1 MATATAPPARN
12 EPPAAASRLRPRLSR
27 LASRPLARELLVL
40 LAFTALTALMTWP
53 WAAHLMNA
61 CADPGDPYL
70 HSWVMWWD
78 YHQTFH
84 DPVHLFDGNIFY
96 PLRWTLAFTEDDYGI
111 ALLFFPLYALGLRP
125 LTVNSVATF
134 FGFAFCGYGAFR
146 LTRTL
151 TGSNTAAWT
160 AGVVFAFIPYRFHVL
175 SQITYVFAGWMPLL
189 LEALVLFARERSWKR
204 AAWLAAAFTMNA
216 LSSLTWMTLSLVP
229 LVLSALVLI
238 VGQRLWRDRDFW
250 ARGAA
255 AAGASLLVLLPF
267 LLPYLYVSK
276 IYGFTWPR
284 ELVENNSPTA
294 WRWLVAEYRMRVWN
308 GFGEDIPGPGARFFP
323 GLLPLLLALASVIVV
338 GPFKR
343 RAGALEEEA
352 EGARRLKWVAP
363 LDALAVA
370 AAAVVF
376 LAPGFANSTSHPA
389 LGRIL
394 AGPTYDRAILVA
406 LVALV
411 ARLSLAY
418 PEALRRM
425 TGAAN
430 LVENI
435 RDSRRGVAFWLASIW
450 ALTGFLMSLGMN
462 SWLYRVLFDN
472 LFIFHSMREPSR
484 AAMPACL
491 GLSVLAGMGAASL
504 ARAVARRRTRFAAS
518 AFAALVVAGLLFELH
533 AAPMELTYGAVYPDE
548 LTLRLKE
555 TPMRGGLV
563 ELPTGGGILPHLYM
577 LRAADHGRPLIN
589 GVSTFVPPHAYEIE
603 NLSRATPI
611 PPALLDAMEKVPT
624 SYLVVHNPLIEPE
637 RRPVY
642 ENFLAAGVSAGR
654 LRFIRR
660 YGEGDDLYAVTRT
673 EPGAR
678 AEGPLPFGPAMRE
691 WSALLRED
699 PANLVGINV
708 GRSQQLYRL
717 LLAAEGEPPR
727 YAEFMRR
734 AEGVGRGVLPTFDD
748 GPLRE
753 NLRALAEALAES
765 AEFRSKY
772 GGLGDAEYVERIAA
786 NAGLTLGDAER
797 DTLADDLKSGRETRA
812 SVLLKVADDPRV
824 ASAEHDRSL
833 VLLHFFAYLRRNPGD
848 PPDRDLSGFNYWMGE
863 VKKHGGE
870 DLNKAFSNSAEYKEK
885 SARPR

>member
-1 MATATAPPARN
+1 MATATAPP
-12 EPPAAASRLRPRLSR
+12 PPRRSRLAAASRLRPHLSR
-27 LASRPLARELLVL
+27 LVSRRFTRELLIL
-40 LAFTALTALMTWP
+40 FAFTALTALMTWP
-53 WAAHLMNA
+53 WAAHLLNA

-84 DPVHLFDGNIFY
+84 NPLHLFDGNIFY

-151 TGSNTAAWT
+151 TGSNTAAWA
-160 AGVVFAFIPYRFHVL
+160 AGVTFAFIPYRFHVL

-189 LEALVLFARERSWKR
+189 LEALVLFARERTWKR
-204 AAWLAAAFTMNA
+204 AAWLGVAFTMNA

-238 VGQRLWRDRDFW
+238 VSHRLWRDRAFW
-250 ARGAA
+250 VRGAA
-255 AAGASLLVLLPF
+255 AAAASLVVLLPF
-267 LLPYLYVSK
+267 LLPYLYVSRL
-276 IYGFTWPR
+276 YNFSWPR
-284 ELVENNSPTA
+284 EVVENNSPTA
-294 WRWLVAEYRMRVWN
+294 WRWLVAEYRTRVWN

-338 GPFKR
+338 GPFRR
-343 RAGALEEEA
+343 RAGAAAEEA
-352 EGARRLKWVAP
+352 EGARSSKWVAP

-370 AAAVVF
+370 ACSVVLVAAGW
-376 LAPGFANSTSHPA
+376 AGSAAHPV
-389 LGRIL
+389 LGRIM
-394 AGPTYDRAILVA
+394 AGPTSDRALLVA

-418 PEALRRM
+418 PEALRRA

-435 RDSRRGVAFWLASIW
+435 RESRRGAAFWLASVW

-484 AAMPACL
+484 AAMVACL

-504 ARAVARRRTRFAAS
+504 ARALARRRGARAAS
-518 AFAALVVAGLLFELH
+518 AFAVLVVVGLLFELH

-577 LRAADHGRPLIN
+577 LRAADHGRPLVN

-603 NLSRATPI
+603 RLSRATPI
-611 PPALLDAMEKVPT
+611 SPALLDALEKVPT
-624 SYLVVHNPLIEPE
+624 SYLVVHNPLIEPA

-642 ENFLAAGVSAGR
+642 EAFLVGGVISGR
-654 LRFIRR
+654 LSFIRR
-660 YGEGDDLYAVTRT
+660 YGEGDDLYAVVKT

-678 AEGPLPFGPAMRE
+678 TEG
-691 WSALLRED
+691 
-699 PANLVGINV
+699 
-708 GRSQQLYRL
+708 
-717 LLAAEGEPPR
+717 
-727 YAEFMRR
+727 
-734 AEGVGRGVLPTFDD
+734 
-748 GPLRE
+748 
-753 NLRALAEALAES
+753 
-765 AEFRSKY
+765 
-772 GGLGDAEYVERIAA
+772 
-786 NAGLTLGDAER
+786 
-797 DTLADDLKSGRETRA
+797 
-812 SVLLKVADDPRV
+812 
-824 ASAEHDRSL
+824 
-833 VLLHFFAYLRRNPGD
+833 
-848 PPDRDLSGFNYWMGE
+848 
-863 VKKHGGE
+863 
-870 DLNKAFSNSAEYKEK
+870 
-885 SARPR
+885 

>member
-1 MATATAPPARN
+1 MATATAPPTRTK
-12 EPPAAASRLRPRLSR
+12 PPSAASRLRRHLSR
-27 LASRPLARELLVL
+27 IVSRPLARELLIL
-40 LAFTALTALMTWP
+40 LAFVALTALMTWP
-53 WAAHLMNA
+53 WAAHLLNA

-70 HSWVMWWD
+70 HSWEMWWD

-84 DPVHLFDGNIFY
+84 DPLHLFDGNIFY

-151 TGSNTAAWT
+151 TGSTTAAWA
-160 AGVVFAFIPYRFHVL
+160 AGVTFAFIPYRFHVL

-229 LVLSALVLI
+229 LVLSALVL
-238 VGQRLWRDRDFW
+238 VVNHRLWRDRAFW
-250 ARGAA
+250 VRGAA

-276 IYGFTWPR
+276 LYNFTWPR
-284 ELVENNSPTA
+284 ELVENNSPSA
-294 WRWLVAEYRMRVWN
+294 WRWLVAEYRTKVWN
-308 GFGEDIPGPGARFFP
+308 GFGDGIPGPGARFFP
-323 GLLPLLLALASVIVV
+323 GLLPLLLALAAVIVV
-338 GPFKR
+338 KPFKR
-343 RAGALEEEA
+343 RAGALEEET
-352 EGARRLKWVAP
+352 EDARRSKWVAP
-363 LDALAVA
+363 LDALVVA
-370 AAAVVF
+370 ALAFVF
-376 LAPGFANSTSHPA
+376 VASGWANSVSHPV

-406 LVALV
+406 VVALV

-418 PEALRRM
+418 PEVLRRL

-430 LVENI
+430 LFENL
-435 RDSRRGVAFWLASIW
+435 RESRRGAAFWLASVW
-450 ALTGFLMSLGMN
+450 AVTGFLMSLGMN

-484 AAMPACL
+484 AAMVACL
-491 GLSVLAGMGAASL
+491 GLSVLAGIGAASL
-504 ARAVARRRTRFAAS
+504 ARAVARRRARFAAP

-533 AAPMELTYGAVYPDE
+533 AAPMKLTYGAVYPDE

-563 ELPTGGGILPHLYM
+563 ELPTGGGVLPHLYM
-577 LRAADHGRPLIN
+577 LRAADHGRPLVN
-589 GVSTFVPPHAYEIE
+589 AVSTFVPPHAYEIE
-603 NLSRATPI
+603 RLSRESPI
-611 PPALLDAMEKVPT
+611 SPALLDALERVPT

-642 ENFLAAGVSAGR
+642 ETFLVAAVRAGR

-660 YGEGDDLYAVTRT
+660 YGEGDDLYAVVKN

-699 PANLVGINV
+699 PANLVGINT

-717 LLAAEGEPPR
+717 LLAARGEPPR
-727 YAEFMRR
+727 YAEFIRY
-734 AEGVGRGVLPTFDD
+734 AEEVGRGVLPTFDD
-748 GPLRE
+748 QPVRE
-753 NLRALAEALAES
+753 NLRALAEALTES
-765 AEFRSKY
+765 AQFKSKY
-772 GGLGDAEYVERIAA
+772 GGLGDAEYVERVAA
-786 NAGLTLGDAER
+786 NAGLPLGDAER
-797 DTLADDLKSGRETRA
+797 DRLVDDLKTGRETRA

-824 ASAEHDRSL
+824 ADAEHDRSL

-848 PPDRDLSGFNYWMGE
+848 PPDRDLSGFDYWMAE

-870 DLNKAFSNSAEYKEK
+870 DLYKAFSSSAEYKEK